1 LEAVLHGVAIYA
13 VLILLFR
20 LAGRRSLEDAS
31 MSDLLLLI
39 VLGEGI
45 QEALQGRE
53 GYSLAVMAV
62 LVVVLLGLIRL
73 SDFLGTRARRDGA
86 RERRGP
92 IVLVEDGEPLP
103 EQMVCARVTEQ
114 DILNEARRAQG
125 LERMEQIKYAVLDK
139 TGDIAVV
146 PRF

>member
-1 LEAVLHGVAIYA
+1 LEAVLHGMAIYV

-20 LAGRRSLEDAS
+20 LAGRRKMEDAS
-31 MSDLLLLI
+31 ISDLLLLI
-39 VLGEGI
+39 VLGEGV
-45 QEALQGRE
+45 QQALQGRE
-53 GYSLAVMAV
+53 STSLVVMAV
-62 LVVVLLGLIRL
+62 LIILLIGLIRL
-73 SDFLGTRARRDGA
+73 FDYLGMRARRDDA
-86 RERRGP
+86 HDRRGP

-103 EQMVCARVTEQ
+103 ESMVTARVTEQ
-114 DILNEARRAQG
+114 DILTEARRAQG

>member
-1 LEAVLHGVAIYA
+1 MEAVLHGVAIYV

-20 LAGRRSLEDAS
+20 LAGRRRMEDAS
-31 MSDLLLLI
+31 LSDLLLL
-39 VLGEGI
+39 VVVAEGL
-45 QEALQGRE
+45 QQALKGRE
-53 GYSLAVMAV
+53 SQSLAVMAV
-62 LVVVLLGLIRL
+62 LVVLLLGLIRV
-73 SDFLGTRARRDGA
+73 SDYLGTRARRDDA
-86 RERRGP
+86 QDRRGP

-114 DILNEARRAQG
+114 DILTEARRAQG